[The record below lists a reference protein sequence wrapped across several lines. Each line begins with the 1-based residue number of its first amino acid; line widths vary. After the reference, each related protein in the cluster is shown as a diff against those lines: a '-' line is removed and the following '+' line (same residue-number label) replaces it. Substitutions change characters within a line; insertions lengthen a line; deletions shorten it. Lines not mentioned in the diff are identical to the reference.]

1 MNYILLKNLFT
12 ERIRVVLG
20 TYLERIRNYLVIEL
34 ISELVTRTEL

>member
-1 MNYILLKNLFT
+1 MRKSGEWQYGKDYDVI
-12 ERIRVVLG
+12 G